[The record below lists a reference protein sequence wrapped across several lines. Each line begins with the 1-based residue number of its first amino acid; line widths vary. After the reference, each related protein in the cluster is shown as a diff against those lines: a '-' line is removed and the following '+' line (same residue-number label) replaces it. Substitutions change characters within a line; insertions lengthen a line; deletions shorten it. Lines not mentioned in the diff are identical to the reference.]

1 MQRATWPEKVPL
13 LIFPSDFVLDRAARL
28 HLHHQI
34 YDFIRRAILGQRLK
48 PGAKLPST
56 RWLAARVRVSRN
68 TVLRAY
74 EALLLDGLIECAIG
88 SGTRVADPQHAAQHQ
103 PILKIPDTRTML
115 REAHYPVDAIPF
127 EDPQGN
133 VIYLHR

>member
-13 LIFPSDFVLDRAARL
+13 LIFLSDFVLDRAART

-34 YDFIRRAILGQRLK
+34 YDFIRRAILGQRLT

-56 RWLAARVRVSRN
+56 RWLAARLRVSRN

-74 EALLLDGLIECAIG
+74 EALMLDGLLLAKVG
-88 SGTRVADPQHAAQHQ
+88 SGTHVADGHRKAPL
-103 PILKIPDTRTML
+103 LKIPDTRTML

-133 VIYLHR
+133 AIYLHR